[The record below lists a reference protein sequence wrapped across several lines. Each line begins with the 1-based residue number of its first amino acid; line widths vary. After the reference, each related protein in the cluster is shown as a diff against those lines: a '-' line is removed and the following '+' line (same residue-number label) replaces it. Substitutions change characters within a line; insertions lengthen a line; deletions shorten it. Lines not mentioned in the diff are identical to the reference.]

1 MQDVMNRTH
10 DRIEQQR
17 RIFDNL
23 GVNLRVAAP
32 GIIHDVDFERQTCT
46 VQLAIREKLRD
57 NEGNIKDV
65 EIPLLPDVP
74 FFVYS
79 GGGYCLTLPIAP
91 GDDCLVVFGDNCMDA
106 WWQSG
111 GVQNQVERRR
121 HDLSDGFAIVGF
133 RSQPDVVSNY
143 SPGTAQMR
151 NRAGDAYVEIS
162 GNTINIKAAGGVNIE
177 SGSSVSVSS
186 ASDMT
191 IASSAALNMSSTAGS
206 SFAGSDISIGSG
218 GNTVIDGKNFLGH
231 VHTGVQPG
239 GENTGG
245 VA

>member
-1 MQDVMNRTH
+1 MQDIMNRTH

-32 GIIHDVDFERQTCT
+32 GIIHDVDFARQTCT

-57 NEGNIKDV
+57 NEGNINNV

-133 RSQPDVVSNY
+133 RSQPDVVSHY
-143 SPGTAQMR
+143 SSSTAQMR
-151 NRAGDAYVEIS
+151 NRAGDAYIEIS
-162 GNTINIKAAGGVNIE
+162 GSNINIVASGTVNVRSGSNMTIN
-177 SGSSVSVSS
+177 
-186 ASDMT
+186 
-191 IASSAALNMSSTAGS
+191 SSAALNMSSTAGS
-206 SFAGSDISIGSG
+206 SFSGSDISIGSG

-239 GENTGG
+239 GGNTGG
-245 VA
+245 VV